1 MRIRLDKWL
10 SHQGLGSRKEVN
22 ALIRAGRVRVNGT
35 TITVPKHIVEESDS
49 VQYDTNDVAFPRY
62 AYFLLHKPKGVLSAT
77 RDKRQ
82 TVLDLLRT
90 EDRFRPLFPVGRLDM
105 DTTGLLLLTDDGRLA
120 HALLSPRRHV
130 EKEYYAELD
139 IPIDEALI
147 ADFAKGILLEPEGI
161 LTRPAHLFLREDGR
175 VSVTITEG
183 KYHQVKRMF
192 AAGNRKVLS
201 LHRHR
206 MGPLVL
212 DADLPEGEYRPL
224 REEEIE
230 QLRLAAGQRPEGG
243 LGSEER

>member
-22 ALIRAGRVRVNGT
+22 ALIRAGRVMVNGQVV
-35 TITVPKHIVEESDS
+35 TVPKCAVDDTDS
-49 VQYDTNDVAFPRY
+49 VQCDMNDVSYPRY

-77 RDKRQ
+77 RNKRQ
-82 TVLDLLRT
+82 TVLDLLRP
-90 EDRFRPLFPVGRLDM
+90 EDRFRPLFPVGRLDR
-105 DTTGLLLLTDDGRLA
+105 DTTGLVLLTDDGRLA

-130 EKEYYAELD
+130 EKEYFAEVD
-139 IPIDEALI
+139 VPIDDALI
-147 ADFAKGILLEPEGI
+147 ALFAEGIPLEPEGI
-161 LTRPAHLFLREDGR
+161 ITRPAKLCLREDGR

-192 AAGNRKVLS
+192 AAGNRTVLA

-212 DADLPEGEYRPL
+212 DENLAEGQYRPL
-224 REEEIE
+224 CEKEIE
-230 QLRLAAGQRPEGG
+230 QLRLAAGQRPE
-243 LGSEER
+243 RA